1 MRLQPSRPDRATE
14 LVCRCPSKIVC
25 VWMSPKQYD
34 SKLKLHLFFILSFWC
49 LKKKKKV
56 TCEMSRKTYSKAML
70 QVIWT
75 WVYTEL
81 LRSEI
86 LMHSEIGR
94 SFLIRWLN
102 RNQLYDCRT
111 RVFHINRKLVNCGS
125 NMNLICF
132 VMPCSWSYSKKNHSS
147 VLRALLLSS
156 IGQLD
161 WNTCRHLSVCKQL
174 FHLFF

>member
-1 MRLQPSRPDRATE
+1 MTAN
-14 LVCRCPSKIVC
+14 
-25 VWMSPKQYD
+25 
-34 SKLKLHLFFILSFWC
+34 FSFTYFASC
-49 LKKKKKV
+49 HCGASKKKII
-56 TCEMSRKTYSKAML
+56 CEMPRKTYSKAML

-75 WVYTEL
+75 SVYTEL

-86 LMHSEIGR
+86 LMHNEIGR
-94 SFLIRWLN
+94 SILIRWLN
-102 RNQLYDCRT
+102 RNQLYNCRT
-111 RVFHINRKLVNCGS
+111 RVFHMNRKLVNCGS

-132 VMPCSWSYSKKNHSS
+132 VMPCSWSYFKKNHSS

-174 FHLFF
+174 FHLFFFYFQFL